1 MFPECIPL
9 KSSGLFLLLFFSG
22 PNKINHSSWHM
33 IGVAG
38 SPDGLQVIGLGLG
51 SCAASV
57 VGPALLAAEK
67 ENGG

>member
-1 MFPECIPL
+1 
-9 KSSGLFLLLFFSG
+9 
-22 PNKINHSSWHM
+22 M